1 MDGNVAGWWQRV
13 SRDYLFS
20 YRQNHRIF
28 AERKKNVMFQM
39 SAVWLIKM
47 RNILAMPNYCVC
59 KHLPALNLKQQQL
72 PFLFQPLHFLLSLW
86 GKVQRVPAGPLF
98 NPGANTHSD
107 ESGRQGELNAF
118 FQRFAF
124 GKLSRK
130 EIFSFPSLLLQ
141 VNFVLWNFLSNEQC
155 RFKERKMLFQST
167 SFRQTYLMWTQGPQ
181 TLRYVGM
188 VIISWQKNISSKH
201 SLSARPLEQVLESQ
215 LLPGDGAFVYL
226 CMWKATGSC
235 TQYGYY
241 RTGLLKMQPGG
252 LMIWIIGCL
261 TEVLASGLAIIFL
274 QMWSFVSLWPNVIWW
289 NEPEWLAGA

>member
-1 MDGNVAGWWQRV
+1 M
-13 SRDYLFS
+13 L
-20 YRQNHRIF
+20 
-28 AERKKNVMFQM
+28 QM

-47 RNILAMPNYCVC
+47 RNILAMPNYCAC
-59 KHLPALNLKQQQL
+59 KHLPAINLKQQQL
-72 PFLFQPLHFLLSLW
+72 PFLSQPLHILLSLW
-86 GKVQRVPAGPLF
+86 GKVQRVPAGLLF

-118 FQRFAF
+118 FQRLAF

-130 EIFSFPSLLLQ
+130 EIFSFFSCLLQ
-141 VNFVLWNFLSNEQC
+141 AIFFNGTFSAMRDVRLKKGRCS
-155 RFKERKMLFQST
+155 FKVPFW
-167 SFRQTYLMWTQGPQ
+167 QTYLMWTQGPQ
-181 TLRYVGM
+181 ALRDVGM
-188 VIISWQKNISSKH
+188 VTISWQKNISSKH
-201 SLSARPLEQVLESQ
+201 SLSARLLEQVLESQ
-215 LLPGDGAFVYL
+215 LPPGDGAFVYP

-252 LMIWIIGCL
+252 LMMWIIGCL

-289 NEPEWLAGA
+289 NEHRWLPGA